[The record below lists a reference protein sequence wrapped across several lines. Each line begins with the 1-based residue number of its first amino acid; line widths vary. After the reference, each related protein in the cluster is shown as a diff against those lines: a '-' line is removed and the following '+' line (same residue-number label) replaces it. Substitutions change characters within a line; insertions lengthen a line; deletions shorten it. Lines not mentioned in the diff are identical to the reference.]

1 MLDLD
6 FENGLAPEVRAVL
19 TSKLLTDF
27 GFFTRFFFKQ
37 MTGRQF
43 VTAPHHKIIDEKM
56 KAVARGDIRR
66 LIINIPPRYGK
77 TEKGVR
83 MFIPWCLASNPRGRY
98 MHLSYADSLV
108 KDNSDYIRDIIKCP
122 AYRYLFPDVE
132 ISQKTD
138 SKEKW
143 YTTKGGGLYAV
154 STGSPITG
162 FGAGDF
168 GDRQY
173 HGTGS
178 DADGFGGAIIID
190 DPLKPADAFSDLKRE
205 RINARFN
212 NTIASRVNNPGVT
225 PIVVIMQRLHDHDM
239 AGFLMDGGSGEPWEV
254 LSLPAINEDGTALW
268 PEKHSIEQLEAM
280 KAADPETFASQYMQ
294 SPMVESGNIFK
305 REWFKFWDEKSLP
318 GIFDRVF
325 QSWDFTFKKT
335 TNADNICG
343 QLWGQKGANYY
354 LLERVWG
361 KKTFR
366 ESLRAMMM
374 MTENHPEA
382 IAKYV
387 EAKANGEAVMDML
400 NEHVSG
406 IIGVN
411 PTESKLAR
419 AHAVTPLFEAGNVYV
434 PDPSIAPWVMEY
446 IDELT
451 KFPNATHDDQVDAT
465 TQGLSQTWHRKSLW
479 DLI

>member
-173 HGTGS
+173 QGTGS

-239 AGFLMDGGSGEPWEV
+239 AGFLMDGGSGEPWEI

-268 PEKHSIEQLEAM
+268 PEKHTIEQLEAM
-280 KAADPETFASQYMQ
+280 KAADPETFAAQYMQ
-294 SPMVESGNIFK
+294 SPMVATGNVFK
-305 REWFKFWDEKSLP
+305 REWFRYWDDASLP
-318 GIFDRVF
+318 RMFDTMF
-325 QSWDFTFKKT
+325 QSWDMTFKNT
-335 TNADNICG
+335 AHADNVCG
-343 QLWGQKGANYY
+343 QLWGKKGPNFY
-354 LLERVWG
+354 LLDCVCE
-361 KKTFR
+361 KMTFM
-366 ESLRAMMM
+366 ESLRHVLL
-374 MTENHPEA
+374 MTEKYPSA
-382 IAKYV
+382 TAKYI
-387 EAKANGEAVMDML
+387 EAKANGEAIMNVL
-400 NEHVSG
+400 NERVPG
-406 IIGVN
+406 IIPVT
-411 PTESKLAR
+411 PKESKLAR
-419 AHAVTPLFEAGNVYV
+419 AHAVTPLFQAGNVYL
-434 PDPSIAPWVMEY
+434 PKNAPWLFDYE
-446 IDELT
+446 DELT
-451 KFPNATHDDQVDAT
+451 KFPNATHDDRVDAT
-465 TQGLSQTWHRKSLW
+465 TQGLSQAMNSFSLW
-479 DLI
+479 DVL